1 MNMINVLD
9 SQGVDIIEVPWD
21 QDLGREETRADTVQR
36 VANRIL
42 AANSPSPFL
51 DLHRRTI

>member
-1 MNMINVLD
+1 MHMINVLG

-21 QDLGREETRADTVQR
+21 QDLGREDARADSIQR
-36 VANRIL
+36 VADRIL